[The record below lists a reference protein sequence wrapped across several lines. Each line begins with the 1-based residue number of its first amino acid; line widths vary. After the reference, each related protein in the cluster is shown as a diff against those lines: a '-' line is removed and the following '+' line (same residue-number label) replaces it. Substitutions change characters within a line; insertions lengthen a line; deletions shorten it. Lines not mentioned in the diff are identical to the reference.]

1 MKEDNNSLPEFGHA
15 HKIKENYQVLDKDKT
30 NELLERL
37 EKVNNA
43 FKWENIILRGIV
55 NGVFAAVGA
64 TLGIAILLL
73 VLARVYSGLQDIPI
87 LEQFMN
93 VTGLDQVVEYV
104 IEQTSNESSVI
115 DKDVSDTQEVTP

>member
-1 MKEDNNSLPEFGHA
+1 MKEENNNLPEFGQA
-15 HKIKENYQVLDKDKT
+15 HKMKEKYQVLNRDQA

-43 FKWENIILRGIV
+43 FKWKNIIVRGIV

-73 VLARVYSGLQDIPI
+73 VIARLYSGLQEIPI
-87 LEQFMN
+87 LDQFMN

-104 IEQTSNESSVI
+104 IEQTSKDSKVI
-115 DKDVSDTQEVTP
+115 DQEVSDTQQSNP